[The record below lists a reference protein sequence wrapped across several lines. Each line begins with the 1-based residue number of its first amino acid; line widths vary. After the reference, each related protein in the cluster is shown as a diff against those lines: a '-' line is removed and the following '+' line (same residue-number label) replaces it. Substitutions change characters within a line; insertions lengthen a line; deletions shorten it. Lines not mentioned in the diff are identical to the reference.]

1 LPRPYL
7 LAILPNGVLRRCQD
21 RLHNHP
27 KVSCTFGPDV
37 CCAGALVQESR
48 PGFPGV
54 RPKYQWLI
62 SLNRSATKTKSMFP
76 ACRVI
81 YSGALARR
89 CRRCKIRVDHFSL
102 ATAGQLASSATG
114 PQLGCWRRLRR
125 RPRLSYCHDR
135 IRAPHSKPLCTCVS
149 PFDVSLQESV
159 TSELNYLVAR
169 GRQACPMVCA
179 PPPTLSV
186 SHAFPHLALSAPP
199 AAHLHGCSL
208 LSHSSLAT
216 LLCRVQLSAASRG
229 QGRPRPCAGWIGVS
243 AADSDGSGVMRGRY
257 MVWDG
262 LKYPCWLRPYGGL
275 ITAYVF
281 TCWVACELRP
291 FY

>member
-1 LPRPYL
+1 MSSLLAWPGYKIGHPLSDGRADLLPRPYP

-21 RLHNHP
+21 RLHNLP

-37 CCAGALVQESR
+37 CCTGALVQESR

-54 RPKYQWLI
+54 RLKYQWLI
-62 SLNRSATKTKSMFP
+62 RLNRSATKTKSKFP

-81 YSGALARR
+81 CSGALARSP
-89 CRRCKIRVDHFSL
+89 RRCKILVDHFSL

-135 IRAPHSKPLCTCVS
+135 IRVPHSKPLCTYVS

-186 SHAFPHLALSAPP
+186 THAFPHLALSAPP
-199 AAHLHGCSL
+199 AAYLHGFS
-208 LSHSSLAT
+208 T
-216 LLCRVQLSAASRG
+216 LTLISCHPAVQGAAERRLSRG
-229 QGRPRPCAGWIGVS
+229 KGAPDHVRGGS
-243 AADSDGSGVMRGRY
+243 ACRR
-257 MVWDG
+257 
-262 LKYPCWLRPYGGL
+262 L
-275 ITAYVF
+275 IRMAP
-281 TCWVACELRP
+281 ES
-291 FY
+291 